1 MHAFIPLMILAPVGL
16 TLYLITKTLTDYFLR
31 KKMVEKGLVGE
42 EAAKI
47 LTKEVNE
54 VNRYSS
60 LKWGLIILSGGIGLV
75 FVEIFSGWYG
85 NSSLPL
91 GILSISISL
100 GFLTYYFIVRNAR
113 KNDDHA

>member
-1 MHAFIPLMILAPVGL
+1 MNAFLPLMILGPVGL
-16 TLYLITKTLTDYFLR
+16 TFYLITKTLTDYFLR

-47 LTKEVNE
+47 LNKEVNE

-75 FVEIFSGWYG
+75 LVEMFSGWHA